1 MPWVAGSG
9 RSRAASP
16 PPAGGPTSGQLEKA
30 RPAPHP
36 TLTSRLPSHRPGR
49 FPTVPGLLPA
59 LCPLQTWTPGNT
71 HHAAQTPVRTR
82 GLVPWPPGEAP
93 AVRLLCELKETTSP
107 VASPPGAAGQHG
119 ARRPGLLSPI
129 LFSTEGPR
137 APEPWGL
144 RDLPGPARSWIPLCP
159 ALGCGSLTPR
169 LGCLPVALT
178 RSLLTCRGRR
188 RKPQVPSLWAG
199 ERPSPG
205 VGSAP
210 PPTSHTLLTRP
221 LSQATLRMPGARLRK
236 TEASSLWHLHLP
248 GAQQQSSSGSANLY
262 DARLRWAQGGRR

>member
-36 TLTSRLPSHRPGR
+36 TLTSRLPSHHPGR

-71 HHAAQTPVRTR
+71 HHAAQTPIRTR
-82 GLVPWPPGEAP
+82 DLVPWPPGEAP
-93 AVRLLCELKETTSP
+93 AVRLLCELKETASP

-119 ARRPGLLSPI
+119 ARRPGLLGPI

-137 APEPWGL
+137 ALEPWGL
-144 RDLPGPARSWIPLCP
+144 WDLPGPARSSIPLCP
-159 ALGCGSLTPR
+159 ALGCGSLTP
-169 LGCLPVALT
+169 VWAA
-178 RSLLTCRGRR
+178 SLL
-188 RKPQVPSLWAG
+188 
-199 ERPSPG
+199 
-205 VGSAP
+205 
-210 PPTSHTLLTRP
+210 H
-221 LSQATLRMPGARLRK
+221 
-236 TEASSLWHLHLP
+236 
-248 GAQQQSSSGSANLY
+248 
-262 DARLRWAQGGRR
+262 